1 MFSKL
6 QYFRRHKMAE
16 LKLFNRWGFDVEVKD
31 PGLKPYINLKPTIIP
46 KTGGRHSQQQFY
58 KSKMNI
64 VERFVNKLMIPG
76 HRGKKHLISSGRN
89 IGKTQTIFNIV
100 KEVFEKLEKKTNKNP
115 IEILVRAIENAALRE
130 EISSYRMGGMMVRK
144 AVITSPQRRVDTA
157 LTLIT
162 QSAYRKS
169 FGKKV
174 SMADALVNEIFHAYQ
189 NDASKSEAI
198 REKERTEREA
208 GGAR

>member
-1 MFSKL
+1 
-6 QYFRRHKMAE
+6 MAE

-46 KTGGRHSQQQFY
+46 KTGGRHSQQQFH

-76 HRGKKHLISSGRN
+76 HRGKKHLLSSGRN

-100 KEVFEKLEKKTNKNP
+100 KEVFENLEKKTNKNP

-144 AVITSPQRRVDTA
+144 AVITSPQRRVDRA
-157 LTLIT
+157 LALIT

-198 REKERTEREA
+198 RDKERTEREA

>member
-1 MFSKL
+1 
-6 QYFRRHKMAE
+6 MAE
-16 LKLFNRWGFDVEVKD
+16 IKLFNRWGFDVEVND
-31 PGLKPYINLKPTIIP
+31 PGLKPYINLKSTIIP
-46 KTGGRHSQQQFY
+46 KTGGRYSQRQFY

-64 VERFVNKLMIPG
+64 IERFVNKLMIPG
-76 HRGKKHLISSGRN
+76 HRGKKHLLSSGRN

-198 REKERTEREA
+198 KEKERTEREA